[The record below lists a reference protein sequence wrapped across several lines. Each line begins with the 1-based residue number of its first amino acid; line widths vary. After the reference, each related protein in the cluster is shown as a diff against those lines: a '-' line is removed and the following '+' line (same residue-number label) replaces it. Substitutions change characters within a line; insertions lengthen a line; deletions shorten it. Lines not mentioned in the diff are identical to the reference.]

1 MEISKEE
8 FDEQFKASLDNLLE
22 GMAENAEIDVKKFYT
37 MACILENLS
46 FFSPVFYGILKES
59 KK

>member
-8 FDEQFKASLDNLLE
+8 FDENFKASLDRLLE
-22 GMAENAEIDVKKFYT
+22 GMAENEEIDVKKFYT

-46 FFSPVFYGILKES
+46 FFSPVFYGILKDSE
-59 KK
+59 K